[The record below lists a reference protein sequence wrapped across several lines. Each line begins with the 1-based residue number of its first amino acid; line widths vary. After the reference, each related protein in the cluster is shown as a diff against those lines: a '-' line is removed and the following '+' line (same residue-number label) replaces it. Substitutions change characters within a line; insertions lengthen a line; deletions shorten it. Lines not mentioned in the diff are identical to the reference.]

1 MEGSQR
7 RGAHP
12 ITFNYR
18 SEKSKIFGIV
28 KRPVAKVYFK
38 TELDEWLPCF
48 MYIDSGADFT
58 LIPYKFG
65 LMIGLKIEERM
76 QEIYGVG
83 GGIPVIL
90 KPTLMRIN
98 EIVLNV
104 RIGWSMRED
113 VPFILGRLD
122 VFQRFFVEFRENEET
137 VIFRPITQVFM
148 KSS

>member
-1 MEGSQR
+1 MEGPQR

-18 SEKSKIFGIV
+18 SERSKIFGVV
-28 KRPVAKVYFK
+28 KRPVAKVYLK

-58 LIPYKFG
+58 LIPYRFG
-65 LMIGLKIEERM
+65 LMMGFKIEERIH
-76 QEIYGVG
+76 EIYGVG
-83 GGIPVIL
+83 GEIPIIL
-90 KPTLMRIN
+90 KPTSMKIDGM
-98 EIVLNV
+98 VLNV

-122 VFQRFFVEFRENEET
+122 VFEKFHIEFRENEDT
-137 VIFRPITQVFM
+137 VIFRTITQ
-148 KSS
+148 